1 MVSIEHEHRSSIAL
15 VWPFDAMHANT

>member
-1 MVSIEHEHRSSIAL
+1 MVSIEHERRSSIAL